1 MNGVTNALLSQDKY
15 QWNWIRSEDATY
27 KLLDE
32 KTPLSF
38 TGDLYCSLLINR
50 VDYVGNNKPNSGFI
64 ESGILLYMKN
74 HSLIKKELK
83 KSGLNPRKMS

>member
-1 MNGVTNALLSQDKY
+1 MNGVTNAPLSQDKY

-38 TGDLYCSLLINR
+38 TGDLYRSLEINR
-50 VDYVGNNKPNSGFI
+50 VGYVGNNKPSPNNPWG
-64 ESGILLYMKN
+64 L
-74 HSLIKKELK
+74 
-83 KSGLNPRKMS
+83 SGLFVVYEKPLLN